1 MIDAFFA
8 WLGLEPWLG
17 SVLAAWGEMALALF
31 AARRWSRARAPG
43 RSRPGG
49 SARDR
54 SRASRAGASGPMLR
68 GATRIDLHGSGRD
81 SSKPGRCEGAA
92 GRALPRRSAQGE
104 SRRQSMR
111 ASSNSR

>member
-49 SARDR
+49 SARD
-54 SRASRAGASGPMLR
+54 
-68 GATRIDLHGSGRD
+68 
-81 SSKPGRCEGAA
+81 
-92 GRALPRRSAQGE
+92 
-104 SRRQSMR
+104 
-111 ASSNSR
+111 